1 VVVVLIFLHEVG
13 GHDPICI
20 SKLRRSLWII
30 LNATF
35 TGSLAG
41 EKSALYYLFFI
52 IIYVQLS
59 SLKQM
64 PMVWF
69 LPPKFLLFVYLFI
82 CAKKRILDQC

>member
-1 VVVVLIFLHEVG
+1 MIRFVF
-13 GHDPICI
+13 I

-69 LPPKFLLFVYLFI
+69 LPPKFCYLFI
-82 CAKKRILDQC
+82 YLFVQKKEFLINVKRMD